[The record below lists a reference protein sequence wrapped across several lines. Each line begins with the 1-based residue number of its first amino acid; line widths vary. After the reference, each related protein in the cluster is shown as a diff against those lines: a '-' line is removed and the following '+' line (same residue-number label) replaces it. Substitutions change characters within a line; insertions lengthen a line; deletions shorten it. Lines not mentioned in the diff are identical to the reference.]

1 MEFIKKIIKK
11 KNVDNDFLAKDETA
25 DIITIRDFVAPSF
38 FEVGQNNIKMGELF
52 SKSFFIFS
60 YPQYLS
66 STWLFPIINL
76 NVPMDTSF
84 FIHPVDTGETLKKL
98 RRKVTEVQSELSEK
112 SEKGLVRDP
121 ALEIAYQ
128 DLEELRD
135 QLISAAE
142 RMFRLAIYLTIYG
155 KTEKEIK
162 NTENTLRSIL
172 EGKLIYIKPA
182 IFQQKEGFISTSPY
196 GQDLLQIHNPMNTA
210 PLSSIFPFVS
220 TDLSSND
227 GILYGINQHNNSL
240 ILFDRFTLE
249 NPNSVIFGTSGS
261 GKSYLVKLEALRY
274 LMTGIDI
281 VIIDPENEYH
291 SLAKAVGGSFY
302 EISLSSNNHINPF
315 DLPSPRDDEQ
325 PEDVLRSNL
334 INLIGLT
341 RIMMGGLNPEEDA
354 LMDQAIAETY
364 ALKDIIPE
372 SNPATWND
380 NIPLISDL
388 EQVLEGMRGTES
400 LVRRLKKF
408 TTGSYSNFF
417 NQKSNISMN
426 NNLTVFGIRN
436 LEEELRPMA
445 MFIIMRY
452 IWKTM
457 TSSLKKRILIID
469 EAWWMMQTE
478 DGASFLYGLVKRSRK
493 YWLGVTTVTQDVS
506 DFMRSNYGQPII
518 NNSALKTLLKQS
530 SAVIDKIQKTFSL
543 TDEEKMILLEGA
555 KGEGIFFAGQ
565 KHVAIKIIASPTED
579 KIITTSPEELF
590 KIKKEKEA
598 FLGGFDDNSSL

>member
-1 MEFIKKIIKK
+1 MKFIEKIIKK
-11 KNVDNDFLAKDETA
+11 KSITDDLLAGGPSTGS
-25 DIITIRDFVAPSF
+25 ITIQDFIAPSF
-38 FEVGQNNIKMGELF
+38 FEIGQNSLKIGERF

-66 STWLFPIINL
+66 SAWLFPVINL
-76 NVPMDTSF
+76 NVPMDISF
-84 FIHPVDTGETLKKL
+84 FIHPVDTGETLRKL
-98 RRKVTEVQSELSEK
+98 RRKVTEVQSELSEI
-112 SEKGLVRDP
+112 SEKGLTRDP

-135 QLISAAE
+135 RLMSASE
-142 RMFRLAIYLTIYG
+142 KMFKLAIYLTVYG

-162 NTENTLRSIL
+162 ETENILRSIL

-182 IFQQKEGFISTSPY
+182 LFQQKEGFISTSPY

-220 TDLSSND
+220 ADLSSND

-274 LMTGIDI
+274 LMTGIDVI
-281 VIIDPENEYH
+281 IIDPENEYS
-291 SLAKAVGGSFY
+291 SLAKTVGGSFY
-302 EISLSSNNHINPF
+302 EISLSSDNHINPF
-315 DLPSPRDDEQ
+315 DLPLPREDEQ
-325 PEDVLRSNL
+325 PDDVLRSNL
-334 INLIGLT
+334 INLIGLI

-354 LMDQAIAETY
+354 LMDQAITETY
-364 ALKDIIPE
+364 ALKDITPT
-372 SNPATWND
+372 SDPATWGD
-380 NIPLISDL
+380 NVPLMNDL
-388 EQVLEGMRGTES
+388 EQVLEGMKGAES

-408 TTGSYSNFF
+408 TTGTYSGFF
-417 NQKSNISMN
+417 NQKSNVSMN
-426 NNLTVFGIRN
+426 NNLIVFGIRN

-452 IWKTM
+452 IWKTI
-457 TSSLKKRILIID
+457 TSSLKKRILVVD
-469 EAWWMMQTE
+469 EAWWMMRTE

-493 YWLGVTTVTQDVS
+493 YWLGVTTITQDVS
-506 DFMRSNYGQPII
+506 DFMRSDYGQPII

-530 SAVIDKIQKTFSL
+530 SAVIDRVQEVFSL
-543 TDEEKMILLEGA
+543 TDEEKMILLEGT

-579 KIITTSPEELF
+579 KIITTSPEELSR
-590 KIKKEKEA
+590 IKKEKEN
-598 FLGGFDDNSSL
+598 FLGGFDDNPSL

>member
-1 MEFIKKIIKK
+1 MKFLDNFKK
-11 KNVDNDFLAKDETA
+11 KNKESISDDAGLSDILTIKDL
-25 DIITIRDFVAPSF
+25 VAPSF
-38 FEVGQNNIKMGELF
+38 LEVSQNNIKMGERF

-66 STWLFPIINL
+66 SAWLFPVINL
-76 NVPMDTSF
+76 NVPMDISF

-98 RRKVTEVQSELSEK
+98 RKKVTEVQAELAER

-121 ALEIAYQ
+121 SLEIAYQ
-128 DLEELRD
+128 DLEDLRD
-135 QLISAAE
+135 KLMSAAE
-142 RMFRLAIYLTIYG
+142 RMFKLGLYITAYG
-155 KTEKEIK
+155 DTEKELQ
-162 NTENTLRSIL
+162 NTENVLRSIL

-196 GQDLLQIHNPMNTA
+196 GQDLLQVQNPMNTS

-220 TDLSSND
+220 SDLSSND

-249 NPNSVIFGTSGS
+249 NPNSIIFGTSGS

-274 LMTGIDI
+274 LMTGTDVI
-281 VIIDPENEYH
+281 IIDPENEYKP
-291 SLAKAVGGSFY
+291 LTEAVGGEFY
-302 EISLSSNNHINPF
+302 DISLSSDNHINPF
-315 DLPSPRDDEQ
+315 DLPIPGEDERT
-325 PEDVLRSNL
+325 EDALRSNL
-334 INLIGLT
+334 INLIGLL
-341 RIMMGGLNPEEDA
+341 RIMMGGLSPEEDA
-354 LMDQAIAETY
+354 LMDQAITETY
-364 ALKDIIPE
+364 AAKDITPH
-372 SNPATWND
+372 SDPSTWSEK
-380 NIPLISDL
+380 IPLMGDL
-388 EQVLEGMRGTES
+388 EQILESMEGTES

-408 TTGSYSNFF
+408 TTGAYSNFF

-426 NNLTVFGIRN
+426 NNLTVFGIRS

-457 TSSLKKRILIID
+457 TSSLKKRILIVD

-506 DFMRSNYGQPII
+506 DFMRSSYGQPII
-518 NNSALKTLLKQS
+518 NNSALKMLLKQS
-530 SAVIDKIQKTFSL
+530 PAVIDKVQKVFSL
-543 TDEEKMILLEGA
+543 TDEEKMILLEGS

-565 KHVAIKIIASPTED
+565 KHVAMKIIASPTED
-579 KIITTSPEELF
+579 KIITTSPEDLIR
-590 KIKKEKEA
+590 IKEEKE
-598 FLGGFDDNSSL
+598 FFKE